1 MLFRSNKVVEKAL
14 PSEKVNDE
22 KFLLDKERLSVKERM
37 KILRA
42 SRTYL
47 IFHPKQK
54 IDTFVEVAFDGLNT
68 DDKEDLRTALKE
80 LFPKRK

>member
-1 MLFRSNKVVEKAL
+1 
-14 PSEKVNDE
+14 
-22 KFLLDKERLSVKERM
+22 M